1 MSSLRTVG
9 ATPAMSERLYVLDA
23 SALLAT
29 LFEEAGSDAVETVL
43 PGARMSAVNFSE
55 VVAKLSD
62 HGFANE
68 DILRDLAELDIVVCD
83 VDRKQ
88 AETAGLLRRTTKFAG
103 LSLGDR
109 ACLALAATLG
119 GVAVT
124 ADRAWANLSLDVEIQ
139 VVR

>member
-1 MSSLRTVG
+1 MSDPV
-9 ATPAMSERLYVLDA
+9 YVLDA

-29 LFEEAGSDAVETVL
+29 LFEEAGSDSIELVL

-55 VVAKLSD
+55 VIAKLSD
-62 HGFANE
+62 YGVANN

-88 AETAGLLRRTTKFAG
+88 AELAGLMRRNTKIAG

-119 GVAVT
+119 GIAVT
-124 ADRAWANLSLDVEIQ
+124 ADRAWANLSLDVAIQ

>member
-1 MSSLRTVG
+1 MTD
-9 ATPAMSERLYVLDA
+9 PLYVLDA
-23 SALLAT
+23 SALLAA
-29 LFEEAGSDAVETVL
+29 LFQEVGSDAVEVRLPRARISTVNL
-43 PGARMSAVNFSE
+43 SE

-62 HGFANE
+62 RGFLDD

-83 VDRKQ
+83 FDRKQ
-88 AETAGLLRRTTKFAG
+88 AETAGLLRRSTRMAG

-119 GVAVT
+119 GIAVT
-124 ADRAWANLSLDVEIQ
+124 ADRGWAKLGLDVTIE

>member
-1 MSSLRTVG
+1 
-9 ATPAMSERLYVLDA
+9 MSEPLYVLDA

-29 LFEEAGSDAVETVL
+29 LFQEDGSDAVETVL
-43 PGARMSAVNFSE
+43 PGARISAVNFSE

-62 HGFANE
+62 HGLAN
-68 DILRDLAELDIVVCD
+68 DGILRDLAELDIVVCD

-88 AETAGLLRRTTKFAG
+88 AETAGLLRRSTRMAG

-119 GVAVT
+119 AIAVT
-124 ADRAWANLSLDVEIQ
+124 ADRAWANLDLDVAIQ

>member
-1 MSSLRTVG
+1 MSD
-9 ATPAMSERLYVLDA
+9 PIYVLDA

-29 LFEEAGSDAVETVL
+29 LFEEAGSEAVEAIL
-43 PGARMSAVNFSE
+43 SGSRISAANFSE

-62 HGFANE
+62 HGVANE

-83 VDRKQ
+83 FDRKQ
-88 AETAGLLRRTTKFAG
+88 AEAAGLLRQNTKIAG

-109 ACLALAATLG
+109 ACLALAIALG
-119 GVAVT
+119 GTAVT
-124 ADRAWANLSLDVEIQ
+124 ADRVWANLSLDVPIQ

>member
-1 MSSLRTVG
+1 MSD
-9 ATPAMSERLYVLDA
+9 PLYVLDA

-43 PGARMSAVNFSE
+43 PRARMSAVNFSE

-88 AETAGLLRRTTKFAG
+88 AETAGLLRRTTTIAG

-119 GVAVT
+119 AIAVT
-124 ADRAWANLSLDVEIQ
+124 ADRAWANLNIDIAVK

>member
-1 MSSLRTVG
+1 MNEPV
-9 ATPAMSERLYVLDA
+9 YVLDA

-29 LFEEAGSDAVETVL
+29 LFEETGSDAVEMVL

-62 HGFANE
+62 HGLANE
-68 DILRDLAELDIVVCD
+68 DILHDLAELDIIVCD
-83 VDRKQ
+83 VDRQQ
-88 AETAGLLRRTTKFAG
+88 AETAGLLRRRTKIAG

-119 GVAVT
+119 GIAVT
-124 ADRAWANLSLDVEIQ
+124 TDPAWADLNLEVAIQ

>member
-1 MSSLRTVG
+1 
-9 ATPAMSERLYVLDA
+9 MSEPLYVLDA

-29 LFEEAGSDAVETVL
+29 LFQEDGSDAVETVL
-43 PGARMSAVNFSE
+43 PGARISAVNFSE

-62 HGFANE
+62 HGLAN
-68 DILRDLAELDIVVCD
+68 DGILRDLAELDIVVCD

-88 AETAGLLRRTTKFAG
+88 AETAGLLRRSTRMAG

-109 ACLALAATLG
+109 ACLALAATLDAI
-119 GVAVT
+119 AVT
-124 ADRAWANLSLDVEIQ
+124 ADRAWANLDLDVAIQ

>member
-1 MSSLRTVG
+1 
-9 ATPAMSERLYVLDA
+9 MSEPLYVLDA

-43 PGARMSAVNFSE
+43 PGARMSAVNFSQ
-55 VVAKLSD
+55 VIAKLSD
-62 HGFANE
+62 HGLAND

-88 AETAGLLRRTTKFAG
+88 AETAGLLRRSTRMAG

-119 GVAVT
+119 AVAVT
-124 ADRAWANLSLDVEIQ
+124 TDRAWANLNLDVAIQ

>member
-1 MSSLRTVG
+1 MNVG
-9 ATPAMSERLYVLDA
+9 AILAMSEPLYVLDA

-43 PGARMSAVNFSE
+43 PGARMSAVNFSQ
-55 VVAKLSD
+55 VIAKLSD
-62 HGFANE
+62 HGLAND

-88 AETAGLLRRTTKFAG
+88 AETAGLLRRSTRMAG

-119 GVAVT
+119 AVAVT
-124 ADRAWANLSLDVEIQ
+124 TDRAWANLNLDVAIQ